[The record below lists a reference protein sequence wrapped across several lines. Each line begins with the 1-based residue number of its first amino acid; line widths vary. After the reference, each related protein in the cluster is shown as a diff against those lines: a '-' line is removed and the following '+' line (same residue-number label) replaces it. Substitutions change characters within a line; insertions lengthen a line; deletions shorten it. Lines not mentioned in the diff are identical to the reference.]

1 MVAKNAERA
10 DRKRAQIREGAREV
24 FLTHGFSGAS
34 TDQVAMAA
42 GVSKQTLYS
51 YFRSKEELLVAVFAH
66 LLEELADP
74 SDVWEREVRTREDLR
89 AVLLALALRI
99 PATAMQ
105 ERYLS
110 LVRVVLSELRSMP
123 ELGELWRTSV
133 PAVGM
138 QRIQAILRRAQEAGV
153 VRDVDVD
160 LATRMFFGPIL
171 TFVILD
177 GVARPGD
184 VLPPDRTRLEELVDL
199 YLRAIT

>member
-1 MVAKNAERA
+1 MVARNAERA
-10 DRKRAQIREGAREV
+10 DRKRTQIREGACEV
-24 FLTHGFSGAS
+24 FLTHGFASAS

-51 YFRSKEELLVAVFAH
+51 YFRSKEELLVAVFSH

-74 SDVWEREVRTREDLR
+74 SEVWDREVRTREDLR
-89 AVLLALALRI
+89 AILLTLAVRI
-99 PATAMQ
+99 PPTAMQ

-110 LVRVVLSELRSMP
+110 LVRVVLSELRGMP
-123 ELGELWRTSV
+123 ELGDLWRTSV

-138 QRIQAILRRAQEAGV
+138 QRIQAILRRGQVAGV

-171 TFVILD
+171 TFIILD

-184 VLPPDRTRLEELVDL
+184 VLPPDGNRLEELVDL